1 MKKYYLNLDNSKETK
16 EIILSGHDMLKT
28 DGNEHKYEYKF
39 INPAIM
45 VIRIDGNNYVIKAE
59 VDTENESDVKNTDFL
74 LEHNGNNYRLTC
86 KSELDLLLEKFS
98 KSKSDKG
105 FKRDIVSPMPGSIVK
120 INVKE
125 GDTVRKG
132 QVLLVLEAMKMENE
146 LKATQD
152 CKVSKVMAEEKK
164 PVDKG
169 QILLK
174 LEPAEQ

>member
-1 MKKYYLNLDNSKETK
+1 MKKYYLNLGESKETK
-16 EIILSGHDMLKT
+16 EITLSGHET
-28 DGNEHKYEYKF
+28 FTNEEGEHKYEYKF
-39 INPAIM
+39 ITPSIM
-45 VIRIDGNNYVIKAE
+45 VLRIDDKNYVIKGE
-59 VDTENESDVKNTDFL
+59 TDTETESDVKNTDFI
-74 LEHNGNNYRLTC
+74 LELNGNNYKLNC

-98 KSKSDKG
+98 KTKSDKG
-105 FKRDIVSPMPGSIVK
+105 FKKDIFSPMPGSIVK

-125 GDTVRKG
+125 GDKVRKG

-152 CKVSKVMAEEKK
+152 CIVNKIFSEEKK

-174 LEPAEQ
+174 LEPFE

>member
-1 MKKYYLNLDNSKETK
+1 MKKYFINFDHSKNIK
-16 EIILSGHDMLKT
+16 ELTII
-28 DGNEHKYEYKF
+28 GNDTLTIEEKEYKYEYRF
-39 INPAIM
+39 ITPSII
-45 VIRIDGNNYVIKAE
+45 VLRIDGHNYIIKGE
-59 VDTENESDVKNTDFL
+59 IDTESESEVKNTEFI

-98 KSKSDKG
+98 STRSDKG
-105 FKRDIVSPMPGSIVK
+105 FKKDVISPMPGSIVK
-120 INVKE
+120 VNVKE
-125 GDTVRKG
+125 GDKVRKG

-152 CKVSKVMAEEKK
+152 CIVSKVLAEEKR

-169 QILLK
+169 QILIK

>member
-1 MKKYYLNLDNSKETK
+1 MKKFYLNLDESKETK
-16 EIILSGHDMLKT
+16 EITLNGHDT
-28 DGNEHKYEYKF
+28 FITAESDHKYEYKF
-39 INPAIM
+39 ITPSVM
-45 VIRIDGNNYVIKAE
+45 VLRIDGHNYVIKGE
-59 VDTENESDVKNTDFL
+59 TDTDSDSEIKNTDFI
-74 LEHNGNNYRLTC
+74 LEYNGNNYKLTC

-98 KSKSDKG
+98 KTKSDKG
-105 FKRDIVSPMPGSIVK
+105 FKKDIVSPMPGSIVK

-125 GDTVRKG
+125 GDKVRKG

-152 CKVSKVMAEEKK
+152 CIVNKVLAEEKK

-174 LEPAEQ
+174 LEPTE